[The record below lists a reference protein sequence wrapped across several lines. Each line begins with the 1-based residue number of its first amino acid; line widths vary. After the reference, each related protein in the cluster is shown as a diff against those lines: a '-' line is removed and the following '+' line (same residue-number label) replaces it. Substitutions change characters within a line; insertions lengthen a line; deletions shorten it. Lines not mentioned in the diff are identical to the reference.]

1 MSRSQIPKLSDL
13 GLQPE
18 IGADMPSLLR
28 WLDKAGLTHLAEV
41 FDQGLEHSL
50 PGATALADGFAL
62 AQATNRQAVR
72 PLRSEELKALKE
84 RFKDHQP
91 QGWSPA
97 AQKSSRVGCSPGSG
111 LGRRNP

>member
-1 MSRSQIPKLSDL
+1 MPKLSDL

>member
-1 MSRSQIPKLSDL
+1 MPKLADL

-50 PGATALADGFAL
+50 LGP
-62 AQATNRQAVR
+62 QRWAVD
-72 PLRSEELKALKE
+72 LRWLRRRAGKQCAHSEA
-84 RFKDHQP
+84 
-91 QGWSPA
+91 
-97 AQKSSRVGCSPGSG
+97 
-111 LGRRNP
+111 RNSKY